1 MVGIPEGQFN
11 VVGFR
16 LTIPGHHNTFLGIF
30 SKCAWIDGSITKHF
44 A

>member
-1 MVGIPEGQFN
+1 MGFPEGQFN

-30 SKCAWIDGSITKHF
+30 RKCAVAGGSITKHF